1 MKDIVNI
8 TELTNDELETLRVKI
23 NIELQGR
30 IARRENE
37 LREKIRTDLLE
48 YADFLDT
55 EHLDK
60 WVGEIDTGN
69 LDEEDTKLVH
79 INELVSM
86 FSD

>member
-1 MKDIVNI
+1 MDKFVFDVKNY
-8 TELTNDELETLRVKI
+8 TNEELETMRVKI
-23 NIELQGR
+23 NVELQGR

-60 WVGEIDTGN
+60 CVGEIDSGN
-69 LDEEDTKLVH
+69 LDDDSVLVY

-86 FSD
+86 FSN